1 MVSTNQ
7 ITVRNL
13 DRNLR
18 SITRVDKKRSASAV
32 NLPIVGLPQA
42 YNTVHTKAMGKR
54 RNTAKTGDK
63 ALYKGREDLGGSGSK
78 RNSTDD
84 DDNMYDAV
92 DRFHNERDE
101 EFIRLGDDDRDSD
114 SDDED
119 LAGNKEAVLEILGRF
134 SEDLAAAYFCATD
147 AKTPM
152 KVKGTLLAALAY
164 FILPADMVP
173 DFFAVVGFSDDLAVF
188 TAAMT
193 LVQAHVTDE
202 HREKAKAALAVEE
215 EPAA

>member
-1 MVSTNQ
+1 M
-7 ITVRNL
+7 
-13 DRNLR
+13 
-18 SITRVDKKRSASAV
+18 
-32 NLPIVGLPQA
+32 
-42 YNTVHTKAMGKR
+42 
-54 RNTAKTGDK
+54 DK
-63 ALYKGREDLGGSGSK
+63 ANIDKILLPVPAAKAKAREKKVRAQFWSK
-78 RNSTDD
+78 FRS
-84 DDNMYDAV
+84 YAA
-92 DRFHNERDE
+92 H
-101 EFIRLGDDDRDSD
+101 IP
-114 SDDED
+114 
-119 LAGNKEAVLEILGRF
+119 F

-202 HREKAKAALAVEE
+202 HREKAQLAMSGETQEE
-215 EPAA
+215 SGA